1 MIEAVIRRFDAGR
14 TFVNRSPHGEP
25 QLGKRGIYD
34 AVGGK
39 NIPDFQLAMLWV
51 LNLSDGDHDLLA
63 ISRRSGLPLETVE
76 AVAELLAE
84 HDLLG

>member
-1 MIEAVIRRFDAGR
+1 
-14 TFVNRSPHGEP
+14 
-25 QLGKRGIYD
+25 
-34 AVGGK
+34 
-39 NIPDFQLAMLWV
+39 MLWV